1 MAPPVEMLTS
11 HHCFKMTVRLI
22 ISSSAFS
29 GSESVLDY
37 MQVGGIFNIE
47 SDNNSDKG
55 DSQIIFPSGVE

>member
-1 MAPPVEMLTS
+1 
-11 HHCFKMTVRLI
+11 MTVRLI